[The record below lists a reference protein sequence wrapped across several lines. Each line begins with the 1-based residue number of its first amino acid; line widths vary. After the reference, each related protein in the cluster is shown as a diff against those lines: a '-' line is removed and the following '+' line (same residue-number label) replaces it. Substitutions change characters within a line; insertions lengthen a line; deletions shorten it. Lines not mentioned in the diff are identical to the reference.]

1 MDQVSSDNLEYIESR
16 VVKLLESR
24 VLDQRTET
32 IIRLRFGIETKKIND
47 LKEMAR
53 LLKTSMKN
61 AKLEIN
67 KAERKVFNLLK
78 NVI

>member
-1 MDQVSSDNLEYIESR
+1 MDQVSSENLEYIESR
-16 VVKLLESR
+16 VVKLLESK

-32 IIRLRFGIETKKIND
+32 IIRLRFGIETEKIND

-67 KAERKVFNLLK
+67 KAERKVFNILK
-78 NVI
+78 NVV